1 MKSIKLRKIVTGRRR
16 FSTIH
21 RPPALVIHLAGLP
34 GRAGNVLSVLLKNV
48 LGRKRL
54 GPGHDC

>member
-1 MKSIKLRKIVTGRRR
+1 MKSMKLRKIVTGRRR

-21 RPPALVIHLAGLP
+21 RPPTLVIHMAGLP
-34 GRAGNVLSVLLKNV
+34 GRAGNVVYALLRNV

-54 GPGHDC
+54 GPRHDC